1 MRFCATRWLTRGIGT
16 TLALI
21 VSTTFAHGDYSPPTQ
36 AGGIL
41 GEFAAFV
48 GDFGQWNASQNNMPL
63 QILQITPAANEPQAV
78 LALFWL
84 WLQDGGAGNGSA
96 GIASNMGQGSPN
108 GSIIAGQSGNGSL
121 ANGANDP
128 PGLGGKGGGS
138 SLLSGASSPGGT
150 SGDPIGGSPV
160 SGVSAGPGGSSATPF
175 ADAPE
180 PASFT
185 LLAVGGAGLLM
196 GRWVRRRRGVPA

>member
-1 MRFCATRWLTRGIGT
+1 MQIGKTRWLARGVGT
-16 TLALI
+16 TLALL
-21 VSTTFAHGDYSPPTQ
+21 VATTFAHGDYSPPSQ

-48 GDFGQWNASQNNMPL
+48 GDFGQWNANQNNMPM
-63 QILQITPAANEPQAV
+63 QVLQITPTAQEPQAV
-78 LALFWL
+78 LLLFWL
-84 WLQDGGAGNGSA
+84 WLQEGGAGNGS
-96 GIASNMGQGSPN
+96 GGNASHMGQGSPN
-108 GSIIAGQSGNGSL
+108 GSILAGQSGNGSTL
-121 ANGANDP
+121 GNGTSDP

-138 SLLSGASSPGGT
+138 SLLSGSSSGS
-150 SGDPIGGSPV
+150 SGDSFGGSPV
-160 SGVSAGPGGSSATPF
+160 SGVSAGGAGGSATPF

-180 PASFT
+180 PASVT